1 MTNHIYENDVIFING
16 DFPLPLAHAISDP
29 DFASALRLNAA
40 GQRKSDRTRAA
51 LLAATC
57 VLLSSTSAEALRVTD
72 ICGQAEVAH
81 GTFYLYFPDIRTLLD
96 VLLQAFVEHVQDAM
110 QRAGRTLPAEPV
122 RATTAQYVALFEQNP
137 GLMRCLVSSFDNF
150 PEAAAR
156 FQALNR
162 AWATTVADAAARR
175 LARSGRF
182 VPKDELLRRA
192 YALGGMVDQYLVTL
206 HFNRDANLAELSED
220 RDAVIDTL
228 TFIWNRGMGT

>member
-1 MTNHIYENDVIFING
+1 MSQ
-16 DFPLPLAHAISDP
+16 PHAISDL
-29 DFASALRLNAA
+29 DFPTALRLKAE

-51 LLAATC
+51 LLAASC
-57 VLLSSTSAEALRVTD
+57 DLLSNTTQEALRVSD
-72 ICGQAEVAH
+72 ICGEAGVAH

-96 VLLQAFVEHVQDAM
+96 ILLQAFVEHVQNTM
-110 QRAGRTLPAEPV
+110 QRAGKIPPADPV

-137 GLMRCLVSSFDNF
+137 GLMRCLVSSFDSF
-150 PEAAAR
+150 PQAAAR

-162 AWATTVADAAARR
+162 AWAATVADTAARR
-175 LARSGRF
+175 LARSGRS

-206 HFNRDANLAELSED
+206 HFNRDASLAELSQD

-228 TFIWNRGMGT
+228 TFIWSRGMGT